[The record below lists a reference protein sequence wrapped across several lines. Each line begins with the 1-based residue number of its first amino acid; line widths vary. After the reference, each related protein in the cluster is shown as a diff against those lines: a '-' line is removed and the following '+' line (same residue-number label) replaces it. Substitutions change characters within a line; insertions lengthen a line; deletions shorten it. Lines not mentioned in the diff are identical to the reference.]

1 MNKKTN
7 IDLSLNSKR
16 LFFKNSLLGTTV
28 LIVSGCDLFASVTP
42 LETIIAV
49 QKDLFPFANRL
60 NSNASAYL
68 SVILNHPRISEIQK
82 ATIIDGAKLLN
93 EVSAKEHKQL
103 YIKLSSAQRER
114 VLKKISTEEWGES
127 WIETILSYTMEA
139 VLGDPI
145 YGVNKNEAG
154 WKWLNHTS
162 GLPRPKIAYL

>member
-1 MNKKTN
+1 MDKKTN
-7 IDLSLNSKR
+7 IDLSLNTKR
-16 LFFKNSLLGTTV
+16 LFFKNSLLGATA
-28 LIVSGCDLFASVTP
+28 LIISGCDLFASVTP

-68 SVILNHPRISEIQK
+68 WVILNHPRISESQK

-93 EVSAKEHKQL
+93 EASVKEHKQL
-103 YIKLSSAQRER
+103 YSKLSSTQRER
-114 VLKKISTEEWGES
+114 VLKKISTEKWGKS
-127 WIETILSYTMEA
+127 WIETILGYTMEA

-145 YGVNKNEAG
+145 YGVNKGEAG